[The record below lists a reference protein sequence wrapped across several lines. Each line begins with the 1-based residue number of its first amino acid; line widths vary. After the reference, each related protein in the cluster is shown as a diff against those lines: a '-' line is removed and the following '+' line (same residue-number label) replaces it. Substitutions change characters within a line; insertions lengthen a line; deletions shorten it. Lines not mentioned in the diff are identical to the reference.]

1 MILTYYQL
9 SVFFLIFA
17 RFSGL
22 VLVSPFFSMKSLF
35 SLAKVSF
42 VFWVSVLIMFVVPLP
57 QSLPNSLFIY
67 FFALMI
73 ELVIGL
79 IIGFT
84 ANLIMMAIEFG
95 GAIMDT
101 QAGLSS
107 ASVLDPTSG
116 KNAAL
121 LELLMKYLAI
131 MLFLII
137 NGHHMVL
144 SAVFESFS
152 IMPLGQPVD
161 FSAGSQYLVSLGS
174 ALFLIGLKLAAPII
188 LVIFIV
194 DFSFG
199 ILNKVAE
206 QVNVFQLGFQ
216 VKPMVAVIIFLGIA
230 PNFGNILVGI
240 IETVMN
246 SLVTLL
252 GFFVT

>member
-17 RFSGL
+17 RFSGM
-22 VLVSPFFSMKSLF
+22 VLISPFLSMKSLF
-35 SLAKVSF
+35 SLGKVGL
-42 VFWVSVLIMFVVPLP
+42 VFWASVLIMFIVPLP
-57 QSLPNSLFIY
+57 QTLPNSLFVY
-67 FFALMI
+67 FFALLV
-73 ELVIGL
+73 ELAIGL

-84 ANLIMMAIEFG
+84 ANLIIMAIEFG
-95 GAIMDT
+95 GMLMDT

-116 KNAAL
+116 KNSAL
-121 LELLMKYLAI
+121 LELMMKYLSL
-131 MLFLII
+131 MLFLIV
-137 NGHHMVL
+137 NGHHMVI

-161 FSAGSQYLVSLGS
+161 FAAGSQYLVSLGS
-174 ALFLIGLKLAAPII
+174 ALFFIGLKLAAPII

-216 VKPMVAVIIFLGIA
+216 VKPSVAIIIFLGIS
-230 PNFGNILVGI
+230 PNFGTILVDI
-240 IETVMN
+240 IETVMDY
-246 SLVTLL
+246 LVNLL
-252 GFFVT
+252 GFFVA

>member
-22 VLVSPFFSMKSLF
+22 VLISPFFSMKSLF

>member
-9 SVFFLIFA
+9 SVFFLILA
-17 RFSGL
+17 RFSGM
-22 VLVSPFFSMKSLF
+22 VLLAPFFSMKSLL
-35 SLAKVSF
+35 SLPKISL
-42 VFWVSVLIMFVVPLP
+42 LIWISGLALFTVALP
-57 QSLPNSLFIY
+57 QQLPDTLGLY
-67 FFALMI
+67 FFALLI
-73 ELVIGL
+73 ELALGA

-95 GAIMDT
+95 GTLMDA

-107 ASVLDPTSG
+107 ASILDPTSG

-121 LELLMKYLAI
+121 LELLMKYISVL
-131 MLFLII
+131 LFLLI

-144 SAVFESFS
+144 SAIYESFS
-152 IMPLGQPVD
+152 IMPIGQPVD
-161 FSAGSQYLVSLGS
+161 FSAGSQYLVSLGTT
-174 ALFLIGLKLAAPII
+174 LFFLGLKLASPII

-199 ILNKVAE
+199 ILNKIAE

-216 VKPMVAVIIFLGIA
+216 VKPTVAIIIFLGIS
-230 PNFGNILVGI
+230 PNFGTILSSVMEDVMDYI
-240 IETVMN
+240 IKLM
-246 SLVTLL
+246 